1 MIWFYLLSG
10 LFLGWS
16 LGANDAANVFGTAVG
31 SKMVRFK
38 VAALVASVFVII
50 GAVISGAGAAHT
62 LGKLGAVN
70 AMAGSFTVALAAA
83 ATVAWMTRLSLPV
96 STTQAIVGAI
106 IGWNFFTGSP
116 TDLTALGKILGT
128 WVISPVLAAIFSII
142 LFKLFKY
149 FLGRAKIHMLELDSY
164 TRAGLILVGAF
175 GAYSL
180 GANNIAN
187 VMGVFVPASPFKDL
201 TLLRVIHF
209 TGIQQLFLL
218 GGLAIAIGIY
228 TYSYRVMRTVGN
240 EVFKLTPIMALIV
253 VLSESLVLFLFAS
266 QSLEHWLIAHNLP
279 PIPLVP
285 VSSSQAVI
293 GAVIGIGIA
302 KGGKGIN
309 FNVLGK
315 IASGW
320 VSTPIAAAILSFV
333 LLFIMQNVFEREV
346 VRPVTYEI
354 SQDVLQKLSEE
365 HIPVHNLKDLQGKQF
380 RNMYKFREVLQRH
393 EELNESQLYKIFE
406 IAEVD
411 SFMIDSTIAQTEL
424 DPNEFTRGQ
433 IEAVKKLHGRTF
445 VHKWQ
450 LDEALA
456 QLSPEW
462 RLKPNVLRNKFYN
475 QNILKKRQILY
486 QVFAKH
492 HNIGGNEK

>member
-1 MIWFYLLSG
+1 MIWFYLISG

-50 GAVISGAGAAHT
+50 GAVVSGAGAAHT

-70 AMAGSFTVALAAA
+70 AMAGSFTVALAAG
-83 ATVAWMTRLSLPV
+83 ATVAWMTKLSLPV
-96 STTQAIVGAI
+96 STSQAIVGAI
-106 IGWNFFTGSP
+106 IGWNLFTGSP
-116 TDLTALGKILGT
+116 TDLNSLGKILGT
-128 WVISPVLAAIFSII
+128 WVISPILAAIFSII
-142 LFKLFKY
+142 LFKLFKL
-149 FLGRAKIHMLELDSY
+149 FLGKARIHMLELDAY

-187 VMGVFVPASPFKDL
+187 VMGVFVPASPFQDL
-201 TLLRVIHF
+201 DLLGFLHF

-218 GGLAIAIGIY
+218 GGLAIAVGIY
-228 TYSYRVMRTVGN
+228 TYSYRVMTTVGN

-253 VLSESLVLFLFAS
+253 VLSESIVLFLFAS
-266 QSLEHWLIAHNLP
+266 QSLERWLIMHNLP

-309 FNVLGK
+309 FNILGK

-320 VSTPIAAAILSFV
+320 VSTPVAAALLSFV
-333 LLFIMQNVFEREV
+333 LLFFMQNVFEREV
-346 VRPVTYEI
+346 VHPVTYEI
-354 SQDVLQKLSEE
+354 SQDVLQKLKQE
-365 HIPVHNLKDLQGKQF
+365 HIPVKNLTALEGQRF
-380 RNMYKFREVLQRH
+380 RNMYKFRESLTKLAN
-393 EELNESQLYKIFE
+393 LNESQLYKVFE

-411 SFMIDSTIAQTEL
+411 SFYIDSTIAKTEL
-424 DPNEFTRGQ
+424 DPNEFTPAQ
-433 IEAVKKLHGRTF
+433 IAAVKKLHGKVF
-445 VHKWQ
+445 LHKWQ
-450 LDEALA
+450 LNDALA
-456 QLSPEW
+456 ALSPEW
-462 RLKPNVLRNKFYN
+462 RLKPKNIHNKFYN
-475 QNILKKRQILY
+475 QNIIKKRAILY
-486 QVFAKH
+486 QIFKKTAS
-492 HNIGGNEK
+492 

>member
-38 VAALVASVFVII
+38 MAALVASIFVIL
-50 GAVISGAGAAHT
+50 GSVISGAGAAHT

-70 AMAGSFTVALAAA
+70 AIAGSFTVALAAA
-83 ATVAWMTRLSLPV
+83 VTVAWMTKLKLPV
-96 STTQAIVGAI
+96 STSQAIVGAI
-106 IGWNFFTGSP
+106 IGWNLFTGSP
-116 TDLTALGKILGT
+116 TDLNSLTKIVST
-128 WVISPVLAAIFSII
+128 WVVSPVLAAIFSIL
-142 LFKLFKY
+142 LFKFFKA
-149 FLGRAKIHMLELDSY
+149 FLGRARIHMLELDAY

-187 VMGVFVPASPFKDL
+187 VMGVFVPSSPFKDL
-201 TLLRVIHF
+201 NLLNIHF
-209 TGIQQLFLL
+209 TGTQQLFLL
-218 GGLAIAIGIY
+218 GALAISVGIF
-228 TYSYRVMRTVGN
+228 TYSERVMRTVGN
-240 EVFKLTPIMALIV
+240 EVYKLTPIMALIV

-266 QSLEHWLIAHNLP
+266 KSLEHWLISHGLP

-293 GAVIGIGIA
+293 GSVIGIGIA

-309 FNVLGK
+309 FGVLGK

-320 VSTPIAAAILSFV
+320 VTTPVAAALLSFV
-333 LLFIMQNVFEREV
+333 SLFFMQNVFEQQV

-354 SQDVLQKLSEE
+354 STPVLVKLEAEKIPVQRLISLKGKVFHNMSRFREALTQKEHLSERQIYE
-365 HIPVHNLKDLQGKQF
+365 IFQLAQVDTFRIDTTLTVAKMRRSRFSKAQIQAVKRLQG
-380 RNMYKFREVLQRH
+380 RV
-393 EELNESQLYKIFE
+393 
-406 IAEVD
+406 
-411 SFMIDSTIAQTEL
+411 
-424 DPNEFTRGQ
+424 FT
-433 IEAVKKLHGRTF
+433 
-445 VHKWQ
+445 HKWE

-456 QLSPEW
+456 RETPAWQS
-462 RLKPNVLRNKFYN
+462 RPNVRANKIFN
-475 QNILKKRQILY
+475 KNLKKRRQEICRIFG
-486 QVFAKH
+486 QS
-492 HNIGGNEK
+492 E

>member
-31 SKMVRFK
+31 SKMVRFRL
-38 VAALVASVFVII
+38 AAIVASVFVII

-70 AMAGSFTVALAAA
+70 AIAGSFTVALAAA
-83 ATVAWMTRLSLPV
+83 ATVAWMTKLSLPV

-106 IGWNFFTGSP
+106 IGWNLFTGSP
-116 TDLTALGKILGT
+116 TDLNSLGKILST
-128 WVISPVLAAIFSII
+128 WVISPILAAVFSII
-142 LFKLFKY
+142 LFKLFKL
-149 FLGRAKIHMLELDSY
+149 FLGKARIHMLELDAY

-187 VMGVFVPASPFKDL
+187 VMGVFVPSSPFKDL
-201 TLLRVIHF
+201 NLMGMFHF

-218 GGLAIAIGIY
+218 GGLAIAVGIY
-228 TYSYRVMRTVGN
+228 TYSYKVMTTVGN

-293 GAVIGIGIA
+293 GAVIGIGLA
-302 KGGKGIN
+302 KGGGKGIN
-309 FNVLGK
+309 FGILGK

-320 VSTPIAAAILSFV
+320 VSTPVAAALLSFV
-333 LLFIMQNVFEREV
+333 LLFFMQNVFEREV

-354 SQDVLQKLSEE
+354 SADVLQKMAQEN
-365 HIPVHNLKDLQGKQF
+365 IPIKNLKALEGKRF
-380 RNMYKFREVLQRH
+380 RNMYKFRESLKRA
-393 EELNESQLYKIFE
+393 EDLNESQLYKIFE

-411 SFMIDSTIAQTEL
+411 SFYIDSTLAKTEL

-433 IEAVKKLHGRTF
+433 IEAVKKLHGRIFT
-445 VHKWQ
+445 HKWQ
-450 LDEALA
+450 LDDALA
-456 QLSPEW
+456 ALSPEW
-462 RLKPNVLRNKFYN
+462 RLRPNNIRNKFYN
-475 QNILKKRQILY
+475 KNILKKRNILY
-486 QVFAKH
+486 LVFKK
-492 HNIGGNEK
+492 NSEQRGGS